1 MHFLNPSAFYLLA
14 FLPIVVLLHFLKL
27 RRQRHV
33 VPSVMLWL
41 EAIEDMKANVP
52 FQRLRNSLLLPL
64 QILFLL
70 IVVGSVARPAFRQ
83 LGGLSEQSILVID
96 TSASMGA
103 TDLGETRLD
112 VAKAEALKLINQ
124 LGTDGQMMIMDTSRP
139 PHNIRQ
145 AFTSDREKLRRA
157 VENLSVKHTAPALKA
172 VFDSVNLYANMPGLR
187 ASLNSDAVG
196 VIFISDNF
204 RMLPDAAN
212 SVQLQKIGLGGPSEN
227 VAIVQFSVTRALTPP
242 NHYQVLVGIQSFADT
257 PKEFQVQLGIE
268 GKSFF
273 EDESMVLPPKE
284 TTSILFSLEDD
295 ERFYGQVVTARLDI
309 DDDLSVDNV
318 AAAILHP
325 PPKWKVLLISDRNQ
339 LPLAAILKTDPH
351 VILNQVQT
359 SAYHGT
365 GGNDILIFDQFVP
378 DPLPEGN
385 IVFLNPIGG
394 LPFMP
399 TQGNRQP
406 TQIISQHPTHE
417 VMRDVSLIDLE
428 VKASLQVQL
437 PLWGIPLVETNQAP
451 LIWLGE
457 QDYQKIVVFAFD
469 PFNLDVSDFAA
480 SIPSAPILMSQCL
493 EWLGPATSPIQPDLV
508 KTGEPVKIRLEHASE
523 DEWVTV
529 QTPNSKERELQ
540 AQDSRI
546 VFTDTTQVGVYTA
559 LVGSQSQFKMSFNHL
574 YVDTITVS
582 VYGEPLGRFTANLLN
597 PQESDLSPPQLADD
611 TNAAIDTRPVQSDLP
626 EVDREIWAYAAL
638 IALLLLIVEW
648 WVYHQ
653 NRRFR

>member
-1 MHFLNPSAFYLLA
+1 MYFLNPSAFYLLA

-70 IVVGSVARPAFRQ
+70 IVVGGVARPALRQ
-83 LGGLSEQSILVID
+83 LGGLSEQSIVIID

-124 LGTDGQMMIMDTSRP
+124 LGVNGQTMIMDTSRP

-145 AFTSDREKLRRA
+145 AFTSDTKKLRQA
-157 VENLSVKHTAPALKA
+157 IESLSVVHTPPTLKA
-172 VFDSVNLYANMPGLR
+172 VFDSVAIYASVPGAQATQNL
-187 ASLNSDAVG
+187 DAVG
-196 VIFISDNF
+196 VVFISDNF
-204 RMLPDAAN
+204 GTLPN
-212 SVQLQKIGLGGPSEN
+212 SASPIQLQKIGLGNRTEN
-227 VAIVQFSVTRALTPP
+227 IGIVQFSVTRALTPP
-242 NHYQVLVGIQSFADT
+242 NRYQVLVGVQSFADT
-257 PKEFQVQLGIE
+257 PKKFQVQLGIE

-273 EDESMVLPPKE
+273 EDESILLPPKE
-284 TTSILFSLEDD
+284 TASILFSLDDD
-295 ERFYGQVVTARLDI
+295 ERFYGQVVTAHIDI

-325 PPKWKVLLISDRNQ
+325 PPKWKVLLVSDRNQ
-339 LPLAAILKTDPH
+339 PPLTAILETDSH

-359 SAYHGT
+359 SDYHGT

-385 IVFLNPIGG
+385 IVFLNPISG

-399 TQGNRQP
+399 TQENSQP
-406 TQIISQHPTHE
+406 TQTIGQHPTHE

-437 PLWGIPLVETNQAP
+437 PLWGIPLVETNQTP

-457 QDYQKIVVFAFD
+457 QDNQKVVVFAFN
-469 PFNLDVSDFAA
+469 PFDLDVSNFAA

-493 EWLGPATSPIQPDLV
+493 EWLGAATSPIQPDLV
-508 KTGEPVKIRLEHASE
+508 KTGEPVKIYLEHISE
-523 DEWVTV
+523 VERITV
-529 QTPNSKERELQ
+529 QMPNDDMQELQ
-540 AQDSRI
+540 VRDSRT
-546 VFTDTTQVGVYTA
+546 VFPDTTQVGVYT
-559 LVGSQSQFKMSFNHL
+559 VF
-574 YVDTITVS
+574 VD
-582 VYGEPLGRFTANLLN
+582 GEPFGRFAANLLN

-611 TNAAIDTRPVQSDLP
+611 PNAVIDTRPVRSDLP
-626 EVDREIWAYAAL
+626 EVNREIWAYAAFL
-638 IALLLLIVEW
+638 ALLLLIVEW